1 MMLSQIDDSGG
12 FRVPRL
18 QSFWSVV
25 MQIIIFLASQVFINK
40 TSVWRQN
47 LLTLQQVV
55 IIGLR
60 KAGRMQLSY
69 LTFRFHLKQQIA
81 IFHNISL

>member
-25 MQIIIFLASQVFINK
+25 MQVIIFLASQVFINK
-40 TSVWRQN
+40 TSAW
-47 LLTLQQVV
+47 
-55 IIGLR
+55 
-60 KAGRMQLSY
+60 
-69 LTFRFHLKQQIA
+69 
-81 IFHNISL
+81 